1 MQTLQFEERLY
12 PSVGMYLAYSLLT
25 PMVALVAAPFGL
37 TLAIT
42 LGAITF
48 VASLVLA
55 SVLSP
60 LVVVD
65 GVRLIAGKMSIPL
78 EAIGEVTEIAT
89 QDLRSELGPSLDA
102 RAQLLIRGDV
112 KTAVKVQIS
121 DGNDPTP
128 YLVIST
134 RRSSELVSALR
145 AYKTKLGL

>member
-89 QDLRSELGPSLDA
+89 QDLRSELGPGLDA

-128 YLVIST
+128 YLMIST

-145 AYKTKLGL
+145 ANKSKLGL

>member
-12 PSVGMYLAYSLLT
+12 PSVGMFLAYSLLT
-25 PMVALVAAPFGL
+25 PMVALVAAPFGS
-37 TLAIT
+37 TLSIT

-48 VASLVLA
+48 AASLVLA

-145 AYKTKLGL
+145 ANKTKLGL

>member
-89 QDLRSELGPSLDA
+89 QDIRSELGPSLDA

-145 AYKTKLGL
+145 ANKTKLGL

>member
-1 MQTLQFEERLY
+1 
-12 PSVGMYLAYSLLT
+12 
-25 PMVALVAAPFGL
+25 MVALVAAPFGSV
-37 TLAIT
+37 LAIT

-48 VASLVLA
+48 IASLVLA

-78 EAIGEVTEIAT
+78 EAIGEVTEVAT
-89 QDLRSELGPSLDA
+89 QDLRNELGPLLDA

-112 KTAVKVQIS
+112 KTAVKVEIT
-121 DGNDPTP
+121 DGKDPTP

-145 AYKTKLGL
+145 ANQSKLGL